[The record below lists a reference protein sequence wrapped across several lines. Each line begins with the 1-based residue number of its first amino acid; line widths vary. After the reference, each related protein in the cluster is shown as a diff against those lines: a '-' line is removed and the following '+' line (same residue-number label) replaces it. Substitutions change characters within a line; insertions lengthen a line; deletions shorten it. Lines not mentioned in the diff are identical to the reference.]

1 MQRFEI
7 NTSQQKNHLCAQQ
20 MIDYFGITYDILRD
34 ELNEMGSA
42 GSIIIKNRS
51 KDGVIDITINAG
63 KDEADHAIAL
73 LHKHGFLPNFNI
85 AREIPILSSEPKRA
99 T

>member
-7 NTSQQKNHLCAQQ
+7 NASQHKNNLCAQQ

-34 ELNEMGSA
+34 ELNEMGSS

-51 KDGVIDITINAG
+51 RDGVIDISINAG
-63 KDEADHAIAL
+63 KDEANHAIAS
-73 LHKHGFLPNFNI
+73 LHKRGFVPNF
-85 AREIPILSSEPKRA
+85 KRLLI
-99 T
+99 